1 MARPKLTD
9 TKILDSPL
17 DQSKP
22 DDLKL
27 EVATMPNAPEPK
39 KSLYEKFDWL
49 VFPAGMFDF
58 RTAGVLFRNPTSQSN
73 KQMIEQYRALEQAG
87 YTIKLFSVD
96 QGNVYICFEK
106 A

>member
-1 MARPKLTD
+1 MARPKAVD
-9 TKILDSPL
+9 TKISDSPL
-17 DQSKP
+17 DQSRP
-22 DDLKL
+22 DDLKI
-27 EVATMPNAPEPK
+27 EVTSAS

-49 VFPAGMFDF
+49 VFPVGMFDF
-58 RTAGVLFRNPTSQSN
+58 RTAGVLFRNPASQSN

-106 A
+106 N